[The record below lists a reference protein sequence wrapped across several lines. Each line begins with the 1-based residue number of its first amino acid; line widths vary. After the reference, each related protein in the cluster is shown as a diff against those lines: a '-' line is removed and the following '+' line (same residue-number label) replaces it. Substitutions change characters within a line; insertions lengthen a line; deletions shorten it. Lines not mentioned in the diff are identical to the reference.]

1 MIDGY
6 TTVNASDLSVGDVV
20 IVEQKHFDY
29 KTGRPV
35 ESEFFRAIV
44 GEHST
49 VSGRMKHLVSEPTL
63 EWPSIPQWQGLWT
76 YAGNNAVTQM
86 WRRKS
91 DGSD

>member
-20 IVEQKHFDY
+20 IVERKHFDY

-35 ESEFFRAIV
+35 ESEYFRSIV
-44 GEHST
+44 GEHRT
-49 VSGRMKHLVSEPTL
+49 VAGMAKHLVSEPTV
-63 EWPSIPQWQGLWT
+63 EWPAIPQWQGRWV
-76 YAGNNAVTQM
+76 YAGNNGMTQM
-86 WRRKS
+86 WRRQS

>member
-6 TTVNASDLSVGDVV
+6 SPVEIPDLHVGDVV
-20 IVEQKHFDY
+20 IVERKRFDY

-35 ESEFFRAIV
+35 ESEYFRTIV
-44 GEHST
+44 GEHNT

-63 EWPSIPQWQGLWT
+63 EWPSMPQWQGRWV

-86 WRRKS
+86 WRQS
-91 DGSD
+91 DAP